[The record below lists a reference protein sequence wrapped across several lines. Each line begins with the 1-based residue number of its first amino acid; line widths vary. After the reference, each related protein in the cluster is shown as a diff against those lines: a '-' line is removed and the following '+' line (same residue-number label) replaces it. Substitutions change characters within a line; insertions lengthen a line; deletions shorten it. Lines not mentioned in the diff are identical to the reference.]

1 MPENTDKTIQELVK
15 EWLEL
20 DQNEATRKEI
30 QDLSDNED
38 YNELEKRLRHRI
50 AFGTAGL
57 RSSMQAGFAHLNP
70 LTIIQASQGLASYVI
85 SSSSTSTQTSQLSVI
100 IGHDH
105 RHNSSTFAKLT
116 ATAFILKGIKVY
128 FLEDLVHTPLVPFG
142 LNLLGSNAGVMITAS
157 HNPARDNGYKVYWGN
172 GCQIIPPVDAGI
184 AAAINE
190 NLIPVEGAWDTNILD
205 REEGGLVEKVKGKVE
220 EAYFERVK
228 GMVEGMAVKG
238 EEKVRFVYTPMH
250 GVGLEPA
257 KQVVRILGVEDGVVV
272 VEEQAKPDPDFPTV
286 KFPNPEE
293 KGALDLAMATADKHD
308 ITIVLANDPDADRF
322 AAAEKVDGKWQIL
335 TGNQLGV
342 LFASHM
348 ISTSSLPTSEVALLS
363 SAVSTQMLAAMGQID
378 GFHHEETLTGFKW
391 LGNIAQQITARG
403 THKAVY
409 AFEEAIGYM
418 FSDVVHDKDGIAAL
432 SVFITML
439 KKWTAE
445 GTTPAGKLQQLYEK
459 YGFFESCNGYV
470 VSPSPDVTKRV
481 FDGIRKLGD
490 GSGKKY
496 PGSLGEKEITYWRDL
511 TEGYDSATTNGVPVL
526 PVDKSSQMITV
537 GMDGVRFTI
546 RGSGTE
552 PKIKY
557 YVEAKASGKE
567 EAAKAAKTVADNIVK
582 EWFKPEVHGLV
593 VQS

>member
-1 MPENTDKTIQELVK
+1 MSENADKTIQQLVK

-20 DQNEATRKEI
+20 DQNEATREEI
-30 QDLSDNED
+30 RDLSDKKD
-38 YNELEKRLRHRI
+38 YDELEKRLRTRI

-70 LTIIQASQGLASYVI
+70 LTIIQASQGLASYLLASI
-85 SSSSTSTQTSQLSVI
+85 PQTATPSPKLSVI

-105 RHNSSTFAKLT
+105 RHNSSQFAKLT

-142 LNLLGSNAGVMITAS
+142 LNLLGANAGVMITAS

-184 AAAINE
+184 AAAISE
-190 NLIPVEGAWDTNILD
+190 NLIPLEGAWDTTVLD
-205 REEGGLVEKVKGKVE
+205 KAVGLVENVKGRVEDAYFEKVKGLVD
-220 EAYFERVK
+220 
-228 GMVEGMAVKG
+228 GMAVEG
-238 EEKVRFVYTPMH
+238 AGKVRVVYTPMH
-250 GVGLEPA
+250 GVGLEAA
-257 KQVVRILGVEDGVVV
+257 KQVVKILGVEEDFVV

-293 KGALDLAMATADKHD
+293 KGALDLAMAAADKHG

-322 AAAEKVDGKWQIL
+322 AAAEKVNGKWQIL

-348 ISTSSLPTSEVALLS
+348 VSTSSLPASKVALLS

-391 LGNIAQQITARG
+391 LGNVAQQITSKG
-403 THKAVY
+403 THKAIY

-439 KKWTAE
+439 KKWLSE
-445 GTTPAGKLQQLYEK
+445 GTTPAGKLQELYEK

-470 VSPSPDVTKRV
+470 VSPSPDVTRQV
-481 FDGIRKLGD
+481 FDGIRRLGD
-490 GSGKKY
+490 ESGKKF
-496 PGSLGEKEITYWRDL
+496 PGSLGGREINYWRDL
-511 TEGYDSATTNGVPVL
+511 TEGYDSATVNGIPVL
-526 PVDKSSQMITV
+526 PVDRSSQMITV
-537 GMDGVRFTI
+537 GMDDVRFTI

-567 EAAKAAKTVADNIVK
+567 EASAAAKEVADAVVR
-582 EWFKPEVHGLV
+582 EWFKPEVHGLIV
-593 VQS
+593 S

>member
-1 MPENTDKTIQELVK
+1 MSDNSDKTIQQLVK

-20 DQNEATRKEI
+20 DQNEATRQEI
-30 QDLSDNED
+30 QNLSDKED
-38 YNELEKRLRHRI
+38 YDELERRLRTRI

-70 LTIIQASQGLASYVI
+70 LTIIQASQGLASYLL
-85 SSSSTSTQTSQLSVI
+85 TSVPQTTPSAKPSVI

-105 RHNSSTFAKLT
+105 RHNSSQFAKLT

-142 LNLLGSNAGVMITAS
+142 LNLLGANAGVMITAS
-157 HNPARDNGYKVYWGN
+157 HNPAKDNGYKVYWGN

-184 AAAINE
+184 AAAISE
-190 NLIPVEGAWDTNILD
+190 NLIPLEGAWDTTVLSKED
-205 REEGGLVEKVKGKVE
+205 GHMVEKVKGRVE
-220 EAYFERVK
+220 EAYFEKVK
-228 GMVEGMAVKG
+228 GLVEKMAVDG

-250 GVGLEPA
+250 GVGLEAA
-257 KQVVRILGVEDGVVV
+257 KQVVKILGVGEEDFVV

-293 KGALDLAMATADKHD
+293 KGALDLAMATADKHG

-322 AAAEKVDGKWQIL
+322 AAAEKVEGKWQIL

-348 ISTSSLPTSEVALLS
+348 ISTTSSPVSEAALLS
-363 SAVSTQMLAAMGQID
+363 SAVSTQMLAAMGQMD

-391 LGNIAQQITARG
+391 LGNVAQQITARG
-403 THKAVY
+403 THKAIY

-432 SVFITML
+432 SVFVTML
-439 KKWTAE
+439 KKWLSE
-445 GTTPAGKLQQLYEK
+445 GTTPAGKLQELYEK

-470 VSPSPDVTKRV
+470 VSPSPDITRKV
-481 FDGIRKLGD
+481 FDGIRKLGEE
-490 GSGKKY
+490 GGKKF
-496 PGSLGEKEITYWRDL
+496 PGSLGGREISYWRDL
-511 TEGYDSATTNGVPVL
+511 TEGYDSATSDGVPVL

-567 EAAKAAKTVADNIVK
+567 EAAKAAKEVAGAIVQ
-582 EWFKPEVHGLV
+582 EWFKPEVYGLIA
-593 VQS
+593 

>member
-1 MPENTDKTIQELVK
+1 MSENADKTIQQLVK

-20 DQNEATRKEI
+20 DQNEATRQEI
-30 QDLSDNED
+30 KDLSDKKD
-38 YNELEKRLRHRI
+38 YDELEKRLRTRI

-70 LTIIQASQGLASYVI
+70 LTIIQASQGLASYLLASI
-85 SSSSTSTQTSQLSVI
+85 PQTVPPSPKLSVI

-105 RHNSSTFAKLT
+105 RHNSSQFAKLT

-142 LNLLGSNAGVMITAS
+142 LNLLGANAGVMITAS
-157 HNPARDNGYKVYWGN
+157 HNPAKDNGYKVYWGN

-184 AAAINE
+184 AAAISE
-190 NLIPVEGAWDTNILD
+190 NLIPLEGAWDTSVLD
-205 REEGGLVEKVKGKVE
+205 KAVGLVENVKGRVE
-220 EAYFERVK
+220 EAYFEKVK
-228 GMVEGMAVKG
+228 GLVDGMAVEG
-238 EEKVRFVYTPMH
+238 AGKVGFVYTPMH
-250 GVGLEPA
+250 GVGLEAA
-257 KQVVRILGVEDGVVV
+257 KQVVKILGVEDDFVV

-293 KGALDLAMATADKHD
+293 KGALDLAMATADKHG

-322 AAAEKVDGKWQIL
+322 AAAEKVNGKWQIL

-348 ISTSSLPTSEVALLS
+348 VSTSSLPASKVALLS

-391 LGNIAQQITARG
+391 LGNVAQQITSRG
-403 THKAVY
+403 THKAIY

-439 KKWTAE
+439 KKWLSE
-445 GTTPAGKLQQLYEK
+445 GITPAGKLQELYET

-470 VSPSPDVTKRV
+470 VSPSPDVTRQV
-481 FDGIRKLGD
+481 FDGIRRLGD
-490 GSGKKY
+490 DSGKKF
-496 PGSLGEKEITYWRDL
+496 PGSLGGREINYWRDL
-511 TEGYDSATTNGVPVL
+511 TEGYDSATISGIPVL
-526 PVDKSSQMITV
+526 PVDRSSQMITV
-537 GMDGVRFTI
+537 GMEGVRFTI

-567 EAAKAAKTVADNIVK
+567 EASAAAKEVADAIVR

-593 VQS
+593 VS

>member
-1 MPENTDKTIQELVK
+1 MSENSDKTIRQLVK

-20 DQNEATRKEI
+20 DRDEATRREI
-30 QDLSDNED
+30 QNLSDKED
-38 YNELEKRLRHRI
+38 YDELEKRLRTRI

-70 LTIIQASQGLASYVI
+70 LTIIQASQGLASYLLASVP
-85 SSSSTSTQTSQLSVI
+85 QTTPPPKLSVI

-105 RHNSSTFAKLT
+105 RHNSSHFAKLT

-142 LNLLGSNAGVMITAS
+142 LNLLGANAGVMITAS

-184 AAAINE
+184 AAAISE
-190 NLIPVEGAWDTNILD
+190 NLIPLEGAWDTTVSSK
-205 REEGGLVEKVKGKVE
+205 EYGHMVEKVKGRVE
-220 EAYFERVK
+220 EAYFEKVK
-228 GMVEGMAVKG
+228 GLVDGMVVNG
-238 EEKVRFVYTPMH
+238 EEKVRVVYTPMH
-250 GVGLEPA
+250 GVGLEA
-257 KQVVRILGVEDGVVV
+257 ARQVVRILGTEEDFVV
-272 VEEQAKPDPDFPTV
+272 VEEQARPDPDFPTV

-293 KGALDLAMATADKHD
+293 KGALDLAMATADKNG

-348 ISTSSLPTSEVALLS
+348 ISTSSLPTSKVALLS
-363 SAVSTQMLAAMGQID
+363 SAVSTQMLSAMGQLD

-391 LGNIAQQITARG
+391 LGNVARQITSKG
-403 THKAVY
+403 THEAIY

-439 KKWTAE
+439 KKWSSE
-445 GTTPAGKLQQLYEK
+445 GTTPAGKLQELYQR
-459 YGFFESCNGYV
+459 YGYFESYNGYV
-470 VSPSPDVTKRV
+470 VSPSPDVTRQV
-481 FDGIRKLGD
+481 FDGIRRLGD
-490 GSGKKY
+490 EGGRKF
-496 PGSLGEKEITYWRDL
+496 PESLGGREISYWRDL
-511 TEGYDSATTNGVPVL
+511 TEGYDSATSDGVPVL
-526 PVDKSSQMITV
+526 PVDRSSQMITV

-567 EAAKAAKTVADNIVK
+567 EAARTAKEVADAIVRG
-582 EWFKPEVHGLV
+582 WFKPEVHGLIV
-593 VQS
+593 S

>member
-1 MPENTDKTIQELVK
+1 MSENADKTIQQLVK

-20 DQNEATRKEI
+20 DQNEATREEI
-30 QDLSDNED
+30 KDLSDKKD
-38 YNELEKRLRHRI
+38 YDELEKRLRTRI

-70 LTIIQASQGLASYVI
+70 LTIIQASQGLASYLLASI
-85 SSSSTSTQTSQLSVI
+85 PQTATPSPKLSVI

-105 RHNSSTFAKLT
+105 RHNSSQFAKLT

-142 LNLLGSNAGVMITAS
+142 LNLLGANAGVMITAS

-184 AAAINE
+184 AAAISE
-190 NLIPVEGAWDTNILD
+190 NLIPLEGAWDTTVLD
-205 REEGGLVEKVKGKVE
+205 KAVGLVENVKGRVEDAYFEKVKGLVD
-220 EAYFERVK
+220 
-228 GMVEGMAVKG
+228 GMAVEG
-238 EEKVRFVYTPMH
+238 AGKVRVVYTPMH
-250 GVGLEPA
+250 GVGLEAA
-257 KQVVRILGVEDGVVV
+257 KQVVKILGVEEDFVV

-293 KGALDLAMATADKHD
+293 KGALDLAMAAADKHG

-322 AAAEKVDGKWQIL
+322 AAAEKVNGKWQIL

-348 ISTSSLPTSEVALLS
+348 VSTSSLPASKVALLS

-391 LGNIAQQITARG
+391 LGNVAQQITSKG
-403 THKAVY
+403 THKAIY

-439 KKWTAE
+439 KKWLSE
-445 GTTPAGKLQQLYEK
+445 GTTPAGKLQELYEK

-470 VSPSPDVTKRV
+470 VSPSPDVTRQV
-481 FDGIRKLGD
+481 FDGIRRLGD
-490 GSGKKY
+490 ESGKKF
-496 PGSLGEKEITYWRDL
+496 PGSLGGREINYWRDL
-511 TEGYDSATTNGVPVL
+511 TEGYDSATVNGIPVL
-526 PVDKSSQMITV
+526 PVDRSSQMITV
-537 GMDGVRFTI
+537 GMDDVRFTI

-567 EAAKAAKTVADNIVK
+567 EASAAAKEVADAVVR
-582 EWFKPEVHGLV
+582 EWFKPEVHGLIV
-593 VQS
+593 S

>member
-1 MPENTDKTIQELVK
+1 MSENADKTIQQLVK

-20 DQNEATRKEI
+20 DQNEATRQEI
-30 QDLSDNED
+30 KDLSDKKD
-38 YNELEKRLRHRI
+38 YDELEKRLRTRI

-70 LTIIQASQGLASYVI
+70 LTIIQASQGLASYLLASI
-85 SSSSTSTQTSQLSVI
+85 PQTATPSPKLSVI

-105 RHNSSTFAKLT
+105 RHNSSQFAKLT

-142 LNLLGSNAGVMITAS
+142 LNLLGANAGVMITAS

-184 AAAINE
+184 AAAISE
-190 NLIPVEGAWDTNILD
+190 NLIPLEGAWDTTVLD
-205 REEGGLVEKVKGKVE
+205 KAVGLVENVKGRVEDAYFEKVKGLVD
-220 EAYFERVK
+220 
-228 GMVEGMAVKG
+228 GMAVEG
-238 EEKVRFVYTPMH
+238 AGKVRVVYTPMH
-250 GVGLEPA
+250 GVGLEAA
-257 KQVVRILGVEDGVVV
+257 KQVVKILGVEEDFVV

-293 KGALDLAMATADKHD
+293 KGALDLAMAAADRHG

-322 AAAEKVDGKWQIL
+322 AAAEKVNGKWQIL

-348 ISTSSLPTSEVALLS
+348 VSTSSVPASKVALLS

-391 LGNIAQQITARG
+391 LGNVAQQITSKG
-403 THKAVY
+403 THKAIY

-439 KKWTAE
+439 KKWLSE
-445 GTTPAGKLQQLYEK
+445 GTTPAGKLQELYEK

-470 VSPSPDVTKRV
+470 VSPSPDVTRQV
-481 FDGIRKLGD
+481 FDGIRRLGD
-490 GSGKKY
+490 GSGKKF
-496 PGSLGEKEITYWRDL
+496 PGSLGGRDVNYWRDL
-511 TEGYDSATTNGVPVL
+511 TEGYDSATVNGIPVL
-526 PVDKSSQMITV
+526 PVDRSSQMITV
-537 GMDGVRFTI
+537 GMDDVRFTI

-557 YVEAKASGKE
+557 YVEAKAPGKE
-567 EAAKAAKTVADNIVK
+567 EASAAAKEVADAIVG
-582 EWFKPEVHGLV
+582 EWFKPEVHGLIV
-593 VQS
+593 S

>member
-1 MPENTDKTIQELVK
+1 MSENADKTIQQLVK

-20 DQNEATRKEI
+20 DQNEATRQEI
-30 QDLSDNED
+30 KDLSDKKD
-38 YNELEKRLRHRI
+38 YDELEKRLRTRI

-70 LTIIQASQGLASYVI
+70 LTIIQASQGLASYLLASI
-85 SSSSTSTQTSQLSVI
+85 PQTATPSPKLSVI

-105 RHNSSTFAKLT
+105 RHNSSQFAKLT

-142 LNLLGSNAGVMITAS
+142 LNLLGANAGVMITAS

-184 AAAINE
+184 AAAISE
-190 NLIPVEGAWDTNILD
+190 NLIPLEGAWDTTVLD
-205 REEGGLVEKVKGKVE
+205 KAVGLVENVKGRVEDAYFEKVKGLVD
-220 EAYFERVK
+220 
-228 GMVEGMAVKG
+228 GMAVEG
-238 EEKVRFVYTPMH
+238 AGKVRVVYTPMH
-250 GVGLEPA
+250 GVGLEAA
-257 KQVVRILGVEDGVVV
+257 KQVVKILGVEEDFVV

-293 KGALDLAMATADKHD
+293 KGALDLAMAAADRHG

-322 AAAEKVDGKWQIL
+322 AAAEKVNGKWQIL

-348 ISTSSLPTSEVALLS
+348 VSTSSVPASKVALLS

-391 LGNIAQQITARG
+391 LGNVAQQITSKG
-403 THKAVY
+403 THKAIY

-439 KKWTAE
+439 KKWLSE
-445 GTTPAGKLQQLYEK
+445 GTTPAGKLQELYEK

-470 VSPSPDVTKRV
+470 VSPSPDVTRQV
-481 FDGIRKLGD
+481 FDGIRRLGD
-490 GSGKKY
+490 ESGKKF
-496 PGSLGEKEITYWRDL
+496 PGSLGGRDVNYWRDL
-511 TEGYDSATTNGVPVL
+511 TEGYDSATVNGIPVL
-526 PVDKSSQMITV
+526 PVDRSSQMITV
-537 GMDGVRFTI
+537 GMDDVRFTI

-557 YVEAKASGKE
+557 YVEAKAPGKE
-567 EAAKAAKTVADNIVK
+567 EASAAAKEVADAIVR
-582 EWFKPEVHGLV
+582 EWFKPEVHGLIV
-593 VQS
+593 S

>member
-1 MPENTDKTIQELVK
+1 MSENADKTIQQLVK

-20 DQNEATRKEI
+20 DQNEATREEI
-30 QDLSDNED
+30 KDLSDKKD
-38 YNELEKRLRHRI
+38 YDELEKRLRTRI

-70 LTIIQASQGLASYVI
+70 LTIIQASQGLASYLLASI
-85 SSSSTSTQTSQLSVI
+85 PQTATPSPKLSVI

-105 RHNSSTFAKLT
+105 RHNSSQFAKLT

-142 LNLLGSNAGVMITAS
+142 LNLLGANAGVMITAS

-184 AAAINE
+184 AAAISE
-190 NLIPVEGAWDTNILD
+190 NLIPLEGAWDTTVLD
-205 REEGGLVEKVKGKVE
+205 KAVGLVENVKGRVEDAYFEKVKGLVD
-220 EAYFERVK
+220 
-228 GMVEGMAVKG
+228 GMAVEG
-238 EEKVRFVYTPMH
+238 AGKVRVVYTPMH
-250 GVGLEPA
+250 GVGLEAA
-257 KQVVRILGVEDGVVV
+257 KQVVKILGVEEDFVV

-293 KGALDLAMATADKHD
+293 KGALDLAMAAADKHG

-322 AAAEKVDGKWQIL
+322 AAAEKVNGKWQIL

-348 ISTSSLPTSEVALLS
+348 VSTSSLPASKVALLS

-391 LGNIAQQITARG
+391 LGNVAQQITSKGA
-403 THKAVY
+403 HKAIY

-439 KKWTAE
+439 KKWLSE
-445 GTTPAGKLQQLYEK
+445 GTTPAGKLQELYEK

-470 VSPSPDVTKRV
+470 VSPSPDVTRQV
-481 FDGIRKLGD
+481 FDGIRRLGD
-490 GSGKKY
+490 ESGKKF
-496 PGSLGEKEITYWRDL
+496 PGSLGGREINYWRDL
-511 TEGYDSATTNGVPVL
+511 TEGYDSATVNGIPVL
-526 PVDKSSQMITV
+526 PVDRSSQMITV
-537 GMDGVRFTI
+537 GMDDVRFTI

-567 EAAKAAKTVADNIVK
+567 EASAAAKEVADAIVR
-582 EWFKPEVHGLV
+582 EWFKPEVHGLIV
-593 VQS
+593 S